1 MKSFNSK
8 PTQKRID
15 FLDINCSFMIGKTL
29 KMTPEQQEE
38 TFKVFDVLTHFSSRS
53 IKKNC
58 KVGLWNVSLFFEN
71 ILQLSFWE
79 IIASNHLK
87 IALISSQNI
96 ENPNFSSLSF
106 FLQFVYTFWKV
117 SD

>member
-1 MKSFNSK
+1 MKTFNSK
-8 PTQKRID
+8 PTQKRVD
-15 FLDINCSFMIGKTL
+15 FLDINCSFMIEKTL
-29 KMTPEQQEE
+29 KMTPEKQEE

-58 KVGLWNVSLFFEN
+58 EVGLWNVSLVFKN
-71 ILQLSFWE
+71 ILQLSFWK

-96 ENPNFSSLSF
+96 ENPNLSSLSF